1 MLKKH
6 FLIGLCCIAL
16 FFPAFLSTC
25 SAAITVGHTFSNHM
39 VLQRD
44 MNVPVWGTAT
54 PGEKVT
60 VTFNGQTKTIV
71 TPENGKWMV
80 KLSPMKAAGPLTMT
94 IQGSNTLTFTDAYV
108 GEVWQCAG
116 QSNMDTRMNFY
127 PGYKD
132 TIVNTN
138 IPLLRFMVTRK
149 GPDDWTIMTPE
160 TAGLCSATGYFFGKE
175 IQKTLGCAVGLVVTA
190 VGGTYLE
197 RWYDPSTIATNK
209 DLPVAKKLIM
219 GDMYDQFVAPIIP
232 FAMRG
237 TIWFQG
243 EQNTTDSISAPT
255 YGDRFKK
262 LIKGWRA
269 VWGQGDF
276 PFYFAQLTTDR
287 NGEAPDFKSRIVM
300 VREGQRQATSLPNT
314 AMTVN
319 YDLSGGGW
327 HFAKKYEA
335 GQRLALIPKA
345 LLYGQKNT
353 EYLGPV
359 YQSMKVKGNVV
370 RLTFAHIGSG
380 LITKDGSAPI
390 GFFIAG
396 KDGVW
401 YPVTTSS
408 IEGKEVVLSSSNVV
422 APEKVCYGYGDK
434 PKFNLYNKEGLTA
447 SPFCT
452 DTPVPVMYKK

>member
-1 MLKKH
+1 MCKKY
-6 FLIGLCCIAL
+6 FLIRLCCLAL
-16 FFPAFLSTC
+16 FLPVSFSDC
-25 SAAITVGHTFSNHM
+25 IAAVAVGHTFSNHM
-39 VLQRD
+39 VLQRG
-44 MNVPVWGTAT
+44 MLVPVWGTAS

-60 VTFNGQTKTIV
+60 VTFNGQIKTLV

-80 KLSPMKAAGPLTMT
+80 KLNPMKASGPLTMT
-94 IQGSNTLTFTDAYV
+94 IQGTNTLTFTDAYV

-127 PGYKD
+127 PSYKD
-132 TIVNTN
+132 TVTKTN

-149 GPDDWTIMTPE
+149 GPDDWTTMTPE

-190 VGGTYLE
+190 VGGTYVE
-197 RWYDPSTIATNK
+197 RWYDPATVEANK

-219 GDMYDQFVAPIIP
+219 GDMYNQWVAQVVPYAI
-232 FAMRG
+232 RG
-237 TIWFQG
+237 TVWFQG
-243 EQNTTDSISAPT
+243 EQNTTDSVSAPT

-276 PFYFAQLTTDR
+276 PFYFGQLTTDR
-287 NGEAPDFKSRIVM
+287 DGEAPDFKSRIVM
-300 VREGQRQATSLPNT
+300 VREGQRQATSLRNT
-314 AMTVN
+314 VMTVN
-319 YDLSGGGW
+319 YDLNGGGW
-327 HFAKKYEA
+327 HFPRKYEA
-335 GQRLALIPKA
+335 GQRLALVAKA

-359 YQSMKVKGNVV
+359 YQSMKVKGNVA
-370 RLTFAHIGSG
+370 RLTFAHTGSG
-380 LITKDGSAPI
+380 LITQDGLAPS

-401 YPVTTSS
+401 YPATSSS
-408 IEGKEVVLSSSNVV
+408 IEGKEVILSSTSV
-422 APEKVCYGYGDK
+422 AAPDKVCYGYGDN

-452 DTPVPVMYKK
+452 DTPVPVIYKK